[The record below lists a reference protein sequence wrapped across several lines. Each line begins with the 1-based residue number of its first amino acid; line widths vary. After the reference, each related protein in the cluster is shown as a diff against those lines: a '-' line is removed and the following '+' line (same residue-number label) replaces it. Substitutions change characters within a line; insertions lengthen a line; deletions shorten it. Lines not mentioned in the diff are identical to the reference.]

1 MKNKK
6 LMLTVV
12 GLVMSAVSA
21 FSFAACDSNGGGK
34 DDGKDDG
41 GNKHVHQYVWG
52 DIITPPTCTEP
63 GTQKGICPDDNDTTT
78 RSVDPTG
85 HDWGEWQ
92 VTPPTAADDGVAVKH
107 CQNDAEDEHP
117 TRVDLPAYGNSS
129 AYTVSEPNENG
140 EVTYTYP
147 HSLGNITFVVAPKTQ
162 KDYTIEEAVTFSTT
176 DAKHA
181 LVRSGTGYYGGG
193 RVKDNYPTSAVSY
206 TYGDEYVYVDDGSMF
221 EKRYYESDELG
232 DTGVFAVTEKED
244 DNKEKKVT
252 INKNATV
259 ENLIGPEFSLTY
271 VTRSERYYGVEDI
284 VKGFYDWGNTDGV
297 RGYTEYKVGKN
308 DEKFGKTNVF
318 SFSFNFFNANYG
330 QYYTEIYV
338 DFTLN
343 ASNVI
348 DWVSV
353 QAFSYIPAEYT
364 GDETNGYTPN
374 ADANPYWDRIV
385 MSQTMKTPEDEEPV
399 NPYTKKVDYDITYS
413 FKGTELKDGDIIT
426 DLTPGNSGDANNF
439 TINMSFGED
448 AAMVGLLGVSVFYVD
463 EEGGE
468 TEIDDWGTV
477 YGGSLT
483 YFRRT
488 GGDGAASGSIQ
499 MRMMYAGNY
508 TLKFVCGN
516 SAFTV
521 HLNAPKKA
529 PATLKPYI
537 YEYAETT
544 NSFSEAN
551 KTTAEVYKGK
561 TLMFTTKS
569 DNPMNEDASY
579 TAAVTSAPDGANY
592 ALTDGVYNETDVTC
606 FTAEAA
612 GTYKVKLTST
622 IDSNKT
628 STITVT
634 VKDFP
639 DMTDTF
645 KGLYENSKN
654 GLSVEFAEEGNTV
667 TVKSAEGEEVL
678 SYAYADGVVTC
689 NHVSGATL
697 GYELGFNYLYSL
709 VLVKDDGFESQTFA
723 LKAVEV
729 VGELSLDG
737 TRWENGNRYAE
748 FYANGKFKIGMGS
761 GDWYVTGDYVL
772 SAEANGKQVFT
783 FSNGVDGDSTMSPNL
798 FTISGANGGKSFVT
812 IENGVYTK
820 VTIQFKGILV
830 ELTLV

>member
-21 FSFAACDSNGGGK
+21 FSFAACDSTGGGK
-34 DDGKDDG
+34 DDGKDEG
-41 GNKHVHQYVWG
+41 GSKHVHQYEWG
-52 DIITPPTCTEP
+52 DIITPPTCTEA
-63 GTQKGICPDDNDTTT
+63 GTQKGICPVDNDTVT
-78 RSVDPTG
+78 RPVDPTG
-85 HDWGEWQ
+85 HNWGEWQ

-107 CQNDAEDEHP
+107 CKNDADDKHP
-117 TRVDLPAYGNSS
+117 TRVELPAYGNSS
-129 AYTVSEPNENG
+129 AYTVSEPNDNG

-147 HSLGNITFVVAPKTQ
+147 HTLGNITFVVAPKKQ
-162 KDYTIEEAVTFSTT
+162 EDYTIEEAVTFSTT

-193 RVKDNYPTSAVSY
+193 RVNDNYPTSAVSY
-206 TYGDEYVYVDDGSMF
+206 TYGDDYVYVDDGSMF
-221 EKRYYESDELG
+221 EKRYYESDDLG
-232 DTGVFAVTEKED
+232 DTGVFAVIEKD
-244 DNKEKKVT
+244 GKAT
-252 INKNATV
+252 INKDATV

-271 VTRSERYYGVEDI
+271 ITRSERYYGVEDI
-284 VKGFYDWGNTDGV
+284 VKGFYEWGNTDGV
-297 RGYTEYKVGKN
+297 RGYKEEDVGAN

-318 SFSFNFFNANYG
+318 SFSFNFINTNYDS
-330 QYYTEIYV
+330 YYTEIFV

-353 QAFSYIPAEYT
+353 QGFSYIQADYS

-374 ADANPYWDRIV
+374 AGANPYWDRIV

-399 NPYTKKVDYDITYS
+399 NPYSKKNANYDIKYS
-413 FKGTELKDGDIIT
+413 FKGQELHDGDIIT
-426 DLTPGNSGDANNF
+426 DLNPGNSGSENNF
-439 TINMSFGED
+439 TIDMSFPED
-448 AAMVGLLGVSVFYVD
+448 SAMASLFGVSVFYVD

-468 TEIDDWGTV
+468 TEIDDFNKT

-488 GGDGAASGSIQ
+488 GGNGSAAGSVT

-529 PATLKPYI
+529 PATLKPYV

-544 NSFSEAN
+544 NSFSEAY
-551 KTTAEVYKGK
+551 KTSAEIFIDK
-561 TLMFTTKS
+561 TLMFTTKA
-569 DNPMNEDASY
+569 DDQMNEDASY
-579 TAAVTSAPDGANY
+579 TAAVTSAPSGATYTLEDG
-592 ALTDGVYNETDVTC
+592 TYNETDVTC
-606 FTAEAA
+606 FAADTA
-612 GTYKVKLTST
+612 GTYTVKLTST
-622 IDSNKT
+622 VDSNKT

-667 TVKSAEGEEVL
+667 TVTSAEGEEVL

-689 NHVSGATL
+689 EHVSGATL
-697 GYELGFNYLYSL
+697 GYELGFNYVYNL
-709 VLVKDDGFESQTFA
+709 VLVKDGVFESQTFA

-737 TRWENGNRYAE
+737 TRWESGNRYAE
-748 FYANGKFKIGMGS
+748 FYANGKFKIGSMGS
-761 GDWYVTGDYVL
+761 SDWYVTGDYTL
-772 SAEANGKQVFT
+772 AAEDNGKQVFT
-783 FSNGVDGDSTMSPNL
+783 FSNGVNANSMFSAEV
-798 FTISGANGGKSFVT
+798 FTTSGANGGKSFVT
-812 IENGVYTK
+812 IENGAYTK